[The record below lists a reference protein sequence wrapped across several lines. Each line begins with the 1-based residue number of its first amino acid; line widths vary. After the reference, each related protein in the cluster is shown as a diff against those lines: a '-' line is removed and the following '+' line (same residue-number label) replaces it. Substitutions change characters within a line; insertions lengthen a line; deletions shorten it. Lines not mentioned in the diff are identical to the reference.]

1 MTTEIR
7 TYTLATAAALD
18 AYATVHWQRH
28 IPSLAKH
35 GITTHRVFKELAGV
49 HSMTGPPGAPQYRL
63 VAIVSYQP
71 GADPAAVTR
80 TYMTSP
86 EFRADMAGFDMSGIV
101 GVSSVFVEAAASDPN
116 A

>member
-1 MTTEIR
+1 M
-7 TYTLATAAALD
+7 
-18 AYATVHWQRH
+18 
-28 IPSLAKH
+28 
-35 GITTHRVFKELAGV
+35 FKELAGV